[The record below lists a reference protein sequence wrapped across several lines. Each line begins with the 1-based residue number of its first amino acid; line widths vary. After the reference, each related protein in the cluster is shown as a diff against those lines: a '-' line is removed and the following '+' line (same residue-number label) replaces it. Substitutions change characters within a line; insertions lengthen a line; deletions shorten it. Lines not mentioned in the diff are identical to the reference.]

1 MNGLMT
7 IQQAKIYGKN
17 ELTSSPTP
25 ELDTAVLLQHITG
38 FDKTHLLL
46 NRDFELSSE
55 QESDFLAAIEK
66 RKTGFPIAYITGHKE
81 FFGYDFYV
89 TPDVLIPKPDTE
101 LLVELALDA
110 LEDKFRAKPDA
121 IPTVCDMCT
130 GSGCVGLSIA
140 KTLSDKAS
148 EKKETTDYT
157 DYTAGCKCDVSE
169 DFRECGGAENS
180 RSLSLTLVDI
190 SEKALEVARTNA
202 ERLLGRDERS
212 NVPSQTAHCSLL
224 TPHFSLLT
232 PNSSLLTPHL
242 SFVQSNLFENVL
254 PTFDL
259 IVTNPPYVPHSE
271 SVELLKDGRSEP
283 LLALDGDVNEAGE
296 SSGSDDGLAL
306 IRRLVPQCYQH
317 LNRNGVLIMETG
329 EYNAE
334 ATAELFK
341 EAGFRNIHIEYDMNE
356 MMRDVVG
363 VK

>member
-1 MNGLMT
+1 MAWIQQNATGANLDFLKILVQNKQAMT
-7 IQQAKIYGKN
+7 IQQAKIYGKS

-46 NRDFELSSE
+46 NRDYELNAE
-55 QESDFLAAIEK
+55 QNAEFLTAIEK
-66 RKTGFPIAYITGHKE
+66 RKTGLPVAYITGHKE
-81 FFGYDFYV
+81 FFGLDFYV

-140 KTLSDKAS
+140 KTLADKAG

-157 DYTAGCKCDVSE
+157 DYTD
-169 DFRECGGAENS
+169 S
-180 RSLSLTLVDI
+180 RRLSFTLVDI
-190 SEKALEVARTNA
+190 SEKALAVARKNA
-202 ERLLGRDERS
+202 GRLI
-212 NVPSQTAHCSLL
+212 SQKEM
-224 TPHFSLLT
+224 PHFI
-232 PNSSLLTPHL
+232 
-242 SFVQSNLFENVL
+242 QSNLFENVL

-283 LLALDGDVNEAGE
+283 LLALDGDVDLDGN
-296 SSGSDDGLAL
+296 SSGTNDGLAL
-306 IRRLVPQCYQH
+306 IRRLVPQCYAH
-317 LNRNGVLIMETG
+317 LNRNGGLIMETG

-341 EAGFRNIHIEYDMNE
+341 QAGFRNVRIEYDMNE

>member
-1 MNGLMT
+1 MNRFMT
-7 IQQAKIYGKN
+7 IQQAKIYGKSG
-17 ELTSSPTP
+17 LSSSPTP

-46 NRDFELSSE
+46 NRDYELTAE
-55 QESDFLAAIEK
+55 QEADFLSAIEK
-66 RKTGFPIAYITGHKE
+66 RKTGFPVAYITGHKE
-81 FFGYDFYV
+81 FFGLDFYI

-110 LEDKFRAKPDA
+110 LEDKFRAKPGT

-140 KTLSDKAS
+140 KTLADRAG
-148 EKKETTDYT
+148 EKKETTDGT
-157 DYTAGCKCDVSE
+157 DY
-169 DFRECGGAENS
+169 RECVGGDDS
-180 RSLSLTLVDI
+180 CRLSFTLVDI
-190 SEKALEVARTNA
+190 SGKALAVARTNA
-202 ERLLGRDERS
+202 RRLFSEENLSHREGNIDVAKYEDGLS
-212 NVPSQTAHCSLL
+212 DVPNHNFQ
-224 TPHFSLLT
+224 
-232 PNSSLLTPHL
+232 
-242 SFVQSNLFENVL
+242 FVRSNLFENI
-254 PTFDL
+254 PHAFDL

-283 LLALDGDVNEAGE
+283 ILALDGDVDEYGE
-296 SSGSDDGLAL
+296 YDFTDDGLSL
-306 IRRLVPQCYQH
+306 IRRLVPQCYEH

-334 ATAELFK
+334 ETAELFK
-341 EAGFRNIHIEYDMNE
+341 QAGFRNVRIEYDMNE

>member
-1 MNGLMT
+1 MAGIQQNATEANLDFLKILVQNKQAMT
-7 IQQAKIYGKN
+7 IQQAKIYGKS

-25 ELDTAVLLQHITG
+25 ELDTAVLLQHITD

-46 NRDFELSSE
+46 NRDYELTQK
-55 QESDFLAAIEK
+55 QEADFLTAIEK
-66 RKTGFPIAYITGHKE
+66 RKTGLPVAYITGHKE
-81 FFGYDFYV
+81 FFGLDFYV

-130 GSGCVGLSIA
+130 GSGCVGISVA
-140 KTLSDKAS
+140 KAFSDKNP
-148 EKKETTDYT
+148 
-157 DYTAGCKCDVSE
+157 
-169 DFRECGGAENS
+169 EN
-180 RSLSLTLVDI
+180 LPKFTLVDI
-190 SEKALEVARTNA
+190 SEKALAVARKNA
-202 ERLLGRDERS
+202 GRLI
-212 NVPSQTAHCSLL
+212 SQKEM
-224 TPHFSLLT
+224 PHFI
-232 PNSSLLTPHL
+232 
-242 SFVQSNLFENVL
+242 QSNLFENVL

-283 LLALDGDVNEAGE
+283 LLALDGDVDEVGE
-296 SSGSDDGLAL
+296 SSGTNDGLAL
-306 IRRLVPQCYQH
+306 IRRLVPQCYEH
-317 LNRNGVLIMETG
+317 LNRNGGLIMETG

-341 EAGFRNIHIEYDMNE
+341 QAGFRNVKIEYDMNE

>member
-1 MNGLMT
+1 M
-7 IQQAKIYGKN
+7 
-17 ELTSSPTP
+17 
-25 ELDTAVLLQHITG
+25 LQHVTG

-55 QESDFLAAIEK
+55 QESDFLAALEK

-81 FFGYDFYV
+81 FFGLDFYV

-110 LEDKFRAKPDA
+110 LEDKFRAKPGI

-140 KTLSDKAS
+140 KTLADRAKNS
-148 EKKETTDYT
+148 
-157 DYTAGCKCDVSE
+157 
-169 DFRECGGAENS
+169 AENKFS
-180 RSLSLTLVDI
+180 IFNFQLSISLVDI
-190 SEKALEVARTNA
+190 SEKALAVAQKNA
-202 ERLLGRDERS
+202 KNFQFS
-212 NVPSQTAHCSLL
+212 TFNF
-224 TPHFSLLT
+224 HFIR
-232 PNSSLLTPHL
+232 
-242 SFVQSNLFENVL
+242 SNLFENI
-254 PTFDL
+254 PHTFDM

-283 LLALDGDVNEAGE
+283 LLALDGDVDLDGKP
-296 SSGSDDGLAL
+296 SGTDDGLGL
-306 IRRLVPQCYQH
+306 IRHLVPQCYEH

-341 EAGFRNIHIEYDMNE
+341 QAGFRNVKIEYDMNE

-363 VK
+363 IK

>member
-1 MNGLMT
+1 MT
-7 IQQAKIYGKN
+7 IQQAKIHGKN

-25 ELDTAVLLQHITG
+25 ELDVAVLLQHITG

-46 NRDFELSSE
+46 NRDYELNAG
-55 QESDFLAAIEK
+55 QEREFLSAIER
-66 RKTGFPIAYITGHKE
+66 RKTGFPVAYITGHKE
-81 FFGYDFYV
+81 FFGLDFYV

-110 LEDKFRAKPDA
+110 LEDKFRAKPDM

-140 KTLSDKAS
+140 KNIKMSN
-148 EKKETTDYT
+148 EK
-157 DYTAGCKCDVSE
+157 
-169 DFRECGGAENS
+169 
-180 RSLSLTLVDI
+180 SLAITLVDI
-190 SEKALEVARTNA
+190 SEKALDVARKNA
-202 ERLLGRDERS
+202 ERLLSEKYS
-212 NVPSQTAHCSLL
+212 VH
-224 TPHFSLLT
+224 
-232 PNSSLLTPHL
+232 
-242 SFVQSNLFENVL
+242 FVQSNLFENI
-254 PTFDL
+254 PHTFDL

-283 LLALDGDVNEAGE
+283 LLALDGDVDEYGE
-296 SSGSDDGLAL
+296 YDFTDDGLSL
-306 IRRLVPQCYQH
+306 IRRLVPQCYEH

-334 ATAELFK
+334 ETAELFK
-341 EAGFRNIHIEYDMNE
+341 QAGFRNVRIEYDMNE

>member
-1 MNGLMT
+1 MNKLMT

-25 ELDTAVLLQHITG
+25 ELDTAVLLQHVTG

-46 NRDFELSSE
+46 NRDFELSYE
-55 QESDFLAAIEK
+55 QESDFLAALEK

-81 FFGYDFYV
+81 FFGLDFYV

-101 LLVELALDA
+101 LLVELAIDA

-140 KTLSDKAS
+140 KTL
-148 EKKETTDYT
+148 
-157 DYTAGCKCDVSE
+157 AGRAKNL
-169 DFRECGGAENS
+169 AENKFS
-180 RSLSLTLVDI
+180 IFNFQLSISLVDI
-190 SEKALEVARTNA
+190 SEKALAVAQKNA
-202 ERLLGRDERS
+202 ENFQFS
-212 NVPSQTAHCSLL
+212 TFNF
-224 TPHFSLLT
+224 HFIR
-232 PNSSLLTPHL
+232 
-242 SFVQSNLFENVL
+242 SNLFENI
-254 PTFDL
+254 PRTFDL

-283 LLALDGDVNEAGE
+283 LLALDGDVDLDGKP
-296 SSGSDDGLAL
+296 SGTDDGLGL
-306 IRRLVPQCYQH
+306 IRHLVPQCYEH

-334 ATAELFK
+334 ETAELFK
-341 EAGFRNIHIEYDMNE
+341 QAGFRNVKIEYDMNE

-363 VK
+363 IK

>member
-1 MNGLMT
+1 MT
-7 IQQAKIYGKN
+7 IQQAKIHGKN

-25 ELDTAVLLQHITG
+25 ELDVAVLLQHITG

-46 NRDFELSSE
+46 NRDYELTTE
-55 QESDFLAAIEK
+55 QEEGFLATIEK

-81 FFGYDFYV
+81 FFGLDFYV

-110 LEDKFRAKPDA
+110 LEDKFRAKPGM

-130 GSGCVGLSIA
+130 GSGCVGISLA
-140 KTLSDKAS
+140 KAFS
-148 EKKETTDYT
+148 EKNQ
-157 DYTAGCKCDVSE
+157 
-169 DFRECGGAENS
+169 ENFPKF
-180 RSLSLTLVDI
+180 TLVDI
-190 SEKALEVARTNA
+190 SEKALAVARKNA
-202 ERLLGRDERS
+202 ERLLGTSEAKSRKESDERS
-212 NVPSQTAHCSLL
+212 DVQTPGGRAKQSPENSFRFPLS
-224 TPHFSLLT
+224 TFHFIR
-232 PNSSLLTPHL
+232 
-242 SFVQSNLFENVL
+242 SNLFENVL

-283 LLALDGDVNEAGE
+283 LLALDGDVDLDGKP
-296 SSGSDDGLAL
+296 SGTNDGLGL
-306 IRRLVPQCYQH
+306 IRHLVPQCYEH

-341 EAGFRNIHIEYDMNE
+341 QVGFRNVRIEYDMNE

>member
-1 MNGLMT
+1 MT

-17 ELTSSPTP
+17 ELTSSPSP
-25 ELDTAVLLQHITG
+25 ELDVAVLLQHITG

-46 NRDFELSSE
+46 NRDYELTSE
-55 QESDFLAAIEK
+55 QEGDFQSAIER

-81 FFGYDFYV
+81 FFGLDFYV

-110 LEDKFRAKPDA
+110 LEDKFRAKPDM

-140 KTLSDKAS
+140 KSLAISN
-148 EKKETTDYT
+148 
-157 DYTAGCKCDVSE
+157 
-169 DFRECGGAENS
+169 ENS
-180 RSLSLTLVDI
+180 ISITLVDI
-190 SEKALEVARTNA
+190 SEKALDVAKKNA
-202 ERLLGRDERS
+202 ERLLFSDKDRC
-212 NVPSQTAHCSLL
+212 QKAIAHCSFLI
-224 TPHFSLLT
+224 
-232 PNSSLLTPHL
+232 
-242 SFVQSNLFENVL
+242 SNLFENI
-254 PTFDL
+254 PHTFDL

-283 LLALDGDVNEAGE
+283 LLALDGDVDEYGE
-296 SSGSDDGLAL
+296 YDFTDDGLSL
-306 IRRLVPQCYQH
+306 IRRLVPQCYEH

-334 ATAELFK
+334 ETAELFK
-341 EAGFRNIHIEYDMNE
+341 QAGFRNVRIEYDMNE

>member
-1 MNGLMT
+1 MT

-25 ELDTAVLLQHITG
+25 ELDVAVLLQHITG

-46 NRDFELSSE
+46 NRDYELTSE
-55 QESDFLAAIEK
+55 QEGEFLSAIER

-81 FFGYDFYV
+81 FFGLDFYV

-101 LLVELALDA
+101 FLVELALDA

-140 KTLSDKAS
+140 KNIKMSN
-148 EKKETTDYT
+148 EK
-157 DYTAGCKCDVSE
+157 
-169 DFRECGGAENS
+169 
-180 RSLSLTLVDI
+180 SLAITLVDI
-190 SEKALEVARTNA
+190 SEKALAVAKKNA
-202 ERLLGRDERS
+202 ERLISEKDS
-212 NVPSQTAHCSLL
+212 AH
-224 TPHFSLLT
+224 
-232 PNSSLLTPHL
+232 
-242 SFVQSNLFENVL
+242 FVQSNLFENI
-254 PTFDL
+254 PHTFDL

-283 LLALDGDVNEAGE
+283 LLALDGDVDEYGE
-296 SSGSDDGLAL
+296 YDFTDDGLSL
-306 IRRLVPQCYQH
+306 IRRLVPQCYEH

-334 ATAELFK
+334 ETAELFK
-341 EAGFRNIHIEYDMNE
+341 QAGFRNVRIEYDMNE

>member
-1 MNGLMT
+1 MAWIQQNATGANLDFLKILVQNKQAMT
-7 IQQAKIYGKN
+7 IQQAKIYGKS

-46 NRDFELSSE
+46 NRDYELNAE
-55 QESDFLAAIEK
+55 QNAEFLTAIEK
-66 RKTGFPIAYITGHKE
+66 RKTGFPVAYIIGHKE
-81 FFGYDFYV
+81 FFGLDFYV

-130 GSGCVGLSIA
+130 GSGCVGISIA
-140 KTLSDKAS
+140 KALADKAG
-148 EKKETTDYT
+148 EKKETTDGT
-157 DYTAGCKCDVSE
+157 DYTD
-169 DFRECGGAENS
+169 S
-180 RSLSLTLVDI
+180 RRLSFTLVDI
-190 SEKALEVARTNA
+190 SEKALAVARKNA
-202 ERLLGRDERS
+202 GRLI
-212 NVPSQTAHCSLL
+212 SQKEM
-224 TPHFSLLT
+224 PHFI
-232 PNSSLLTPHL
+232 
-242 SFVQSNLFENVL
+242 QSNLFENVL

-283 LLALDGDVNEAGE
+283 LLALDGDVDEVGE
-296 SSGSDDGLAL
+296 SSGTNDGLAL
-306 IRRLVPQCYQH
+306 IRRLVPQCYAH
-317 LNRNGVLIMETG
+317 LNRNGGLIMETG

-341 EAGFRNIHIEYDMNE
+341 QAGFRNVKIEYDMNE

>member
-1 MNGLMT
+1 MAGIQQNATGANLDFLKILVQNKQAMT
-7 IQQAKIYGKN
+7 IQQAKIYGKS

-46 NRDFELSSE
+46 NRDYELNAE
-55 QESDFLAAIEK
+55 QNAEFLTAIEK
-66 RKTGFPIAYITGHKE
+66 RKTGFPVAYITGHKE
-81 FFGYDFYV
+81 FFGLDFYV

-110 LEDKFRAKPDA
+110 LEDKFRAKPNA

-140 KTLSDKAS
+140 KTLADKAG

-157 DYTAGCKCDVSE
+157 D
-169 DFRECGGAENS
+169 S
-180 RSLSLTLVDI
+180 RRLSFTLVDI
-190 SEKALEVARTNA
+190 SEKALAVGRKNA
-202 ERLLGRDERS
+202 ERLIVQKEM
-212 NVPSQTAHCSLL
+212 
-224 TPHFSLLT
+224 PH
-232 PNSSLLTPHL
+232 
-242 SFVQSNLFENVL
+242 FVQSNLFENVL

-271 SVELLKDGRSEP
+271 SLELLKDGRSEP
-283 LLALDGDVNEAGE
+283 LLALDGDVDEVGE
-296 SSGSDDGLAL
+296 SSGTNDGLAL
-306 IRRLVPQCYQH
+306 IRRLVPQCYEH

-341 EAGFRNIHIEYDMNE
+341 QAGFRNVKIEYDMNE

-363 VK
+363 VN

>member
-1 MNGLMT
+1 MT
-7 IQQAKIYGKN
+7 IQEAKIHGKS
-17 ELTSSPTP
+17 ELISSPTP

-46 NRDFELSSE
+46 NRDFALTAEQKAVFLSS
-55 QESDFLAAIEK
+55 IEK
-66 RKTGFPIAYITGHKE
+66 RKTGLPVAYITGHKE
-81 FFGYDFYV
+81 FFGLDFFV

-110 LEDKFRAKPDA
+110 LEDKFRAKPEA

-157 DYTAGCKCDVSE
+157 D
-169 DFRECGGAENS
+169 S

-190 SEKALEVARTNA
+190 SEKALDIAKKNA
-202 ERLLGRDERS
+202 ERLLKLDERS
-212 NVPSQTAHCSLL
+212 NVPKRNFQLST
-224 TPHFSLLT
+224 F
-232 PNSSLLTPHL
+232 NFHL
-242 SFVQSNLFENVL
+242 IQSNLFENVL
-254 PTFDL
+254 PAFDL

-283 LLALDGDVNEAGE
+283 LLALDGDVNERGE

-306 IRRLVPQCYQH
+306 IRRLVPQCYEH